1 MSKLMSFLE
10 KYNFVEKVD
19 NDILET
25 NTANSQNTDT
35 PISASD
41 LTEQEL
47 FVEENIIPKPTIEIK
62 EPLIKKEEYTPK
74 QNKTKY
80 NKKIAVSEIYSLYNL
95 NYSPVDTV
103 FMLENLINALPQNLP
118 DEVMKQTVKNIIV
131 ASNINL
137 SGLLTDGEQRLKV
150 LVELMND
157 YYTQTNNEIS
167 QYKAEIAKL
176 SSLIN
181 NYQDQIKS
189 RENMLQDQLKTVKDE
204 SLRIENIMKF
214 FGNQN

>member
-1 MSKLMSFLE
+1 MSFLE
-10 KYNFVEKVD
+10 KYNLVEKVD

-25 NTANSQNTDT
+25 DTINIQDTDT
-35 PISASD
+35 LKSASD
-41 LTEQEL
+41 PTEQEL
-47 FVEENIIPKPTIEIK
+47 FVEENIIPKPIVKIE

-74 QNKTKY
+74 QNKAKY
-80 NKKIAVSEIYSLYNL
+80 NKKMAVNEIYSLYNL
-95 NYSPVDTV
+95 NNSPVDTV

-118 DEVMKQTVKNIIV
+118 DEVMKQTIKNIIV

-189 RENMLQDQLKTVKDE
+189 RETMLQDQLKTVKDE

>member
-10 KYNFVEKVD
+10 KYNLVEKVD

-25 NTANSQNTDT
+25 DTINIQDTDT
-35 PISASD
+35 LKSASD
-41 LTEQEL
+41 PTEQEL
-47 FVEENIIPKPTIEIK
+47 FVEENIIPKPIVKIE

-74 QNKTKY
+74 QNKAKY
-80 NKKIAVSEIYSLYNL
+80 NKKMAVNEIYSLYNL
-95 NYSPVDTV
+95 NNSPVDTV

-118 DEVMKQTVKNIIV
+118 DEVMKQTIKNIIV

-189 RENMLQDQLKTVKDE
+189 RETMLQDQLKTVKDE

>member
-1 MSKLMSFLE
+1 MSKLISFLE
-10 KYNFVEKVD
+10 KYNLVEKVD
-19 NDILET
+19 NVILET
-25 NTANSQNTDT
+25 DT
-35 PISASD
+35 VSRQKTETPKSVSD
-41 LTEQEL
+41 LTEQEIYTA
-47 FVEENIIPKPTIEIK
+47 ENITPKPIVKID

-74 QNKTKY
+74 QNNAKY
-80 NKKIAVSEIYSLYNL
+80 NKKMTVNEIYSLYNL
-95 NYSPVDTV
+95 HNSPVDTV

-118 DEVMKQTVKNIIV
+118 DEVMKQTIKNIIV

-137 SGLLTDGEQRLKV
+137 SGLLSDGEQRLKV

-181 NYQDQIKS
+181 NYQDQIKTK
-189 RENMLQDQLKTVKDE
+189 ETMLQDQLKTVKDE
-204 SLRIENIMKF
+204 SLRLENIMKF

>member
-1 MSKLMSFLE
+1 MSKLISFLE
-10 KYNFVEKVD
+10 KYNLVEKVD
-19 NDILET
+19 DEVSKTETVNVQEREVAVELEPKQSTFKAEDIT
-25 NTANSQNTDT
+25 Q
-35 PISASD
+35 
-41 LTEQEL
+41 
-47 FVEENIIPKPTIEIK
+47 KPVIK
-62 EPLIKKEEYTPK
+62 IDEPLIKKEDYTPK
-74 QNKTKY
+74 QSKTKY
-80 NKKIAVSEIYSLYNL
+80 NKKMAVNEIYSLYNL
-95 NYSPVDTV
+95 DNSTVDTV

-118 DEVMKQTVKNIIV
+118 DEVMKQTIKNIII

-189 RENMLQDQLKTVKDE
+189 RETMLQDQLKTVKDE
-204 SLRIENIMKF
+204 NIRIENIMKF